1 MIIFCIGVLVNIL
14 GPKGIIDSYKR
25 WGLPESFRFIT
36 ATLEFLALI
45 LAFTPLQLL
54 GYLIALTVMGGAIL
68 ILLLNREYK
77 PIFAPLVTCVIIIYL
92 MI

>member
-1 MIIFCIGVLVNIL
+1 MIFCIGVLVNLL
-14 GPKGIIDSYKR
+14 GPKGIIYSYER
-25 WGLPESFRFIT
+25 WGLPKWFRFIT
-36 ATLEFLALI
+36 ATFEALAVI
-45 LAFTPLQLL
+45 LAFTPLQLA